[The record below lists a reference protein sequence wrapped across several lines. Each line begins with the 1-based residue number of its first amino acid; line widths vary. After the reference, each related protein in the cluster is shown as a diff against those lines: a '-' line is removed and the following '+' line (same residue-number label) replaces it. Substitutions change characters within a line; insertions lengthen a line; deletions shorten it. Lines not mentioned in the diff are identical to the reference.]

1 MILILF
7 ALILIGH
14 LIGKIWFCGV
24 RSGLAGVLTISL
36 LTGVLIGNLVFVQ
49 NIVRGWT

>member
-14 LIGKIWFCGV
+14 LIGKIWFYGV
-24 RSGLAGVLTISL
+24 RFGLAGVLIISL